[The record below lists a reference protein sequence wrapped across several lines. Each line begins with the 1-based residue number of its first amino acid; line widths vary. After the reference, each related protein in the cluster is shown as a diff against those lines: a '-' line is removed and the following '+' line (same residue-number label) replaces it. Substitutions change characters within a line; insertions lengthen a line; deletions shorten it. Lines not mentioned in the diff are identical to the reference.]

1 MGLCLERQKVCGG
14 GSVSAAQYNSAD
26 GTLSLT
32 SDSTPTLLSPEQLLT
47 AGIKGIEQWKS

>member
-1 MGLCLERQKVCGG
+1 MGLCLERQKACGG
-14 GSVSAAQYNSAD
+14 GSVSAAQYDSAD